1 METIIRTRDLVKSFI
16 TESGTQTIINH
27 LDLDIYEKD
36 FTVIMGSSGAGK
48 STLMYSLSG
57 MDRPTSG
64 SILFGGEE
72 ITKMSNDKLAVF
84 RRKYCGFVFQQ
95 VYLLDRMSLMD
106 NAMTAGLLVEK
117 NKKVV
122 AGRAKELF
130 EKVNLPEV
138 TYRKRVNQVSGGEA
152 ARAGIVRAAINR
164 PAVVFAD
171 EPTGALNS
179 DNSTAVLDVLTELN
193 RDGQSIIM
201 VTHDRKSALRGSR
214 IIYLKDGK
222 IYGELSLGSF
232 QQDKE
237 ERGDKLDQF
246 LKEMAAEKSEQ
257 YFFVFFDLAD
267 LHPAICQCVDCE

>member
-117 NKKVV
+117 IRKWWPGGPRSCLKK
-122 AGRAKELF
+122 
-130 EKVNLPEV
+130 
-138 TYRKRVNQVSGGEA
+138 
-152 ARAGIVRAAINR
+152 
-164 PAVVFAD
+164 
-171 EPTGALNS
+171 
-179 DNSTAVLDVLTELN
+179 
-193 RDGQSIIM
+193 
-201 VTHDRKSALRGSR
+201 
-214 IIYLKDGK
+214 
-222 IYGELSLGSF
+222 
-232 QQDKE
+232 
-237 ERGDKLDQF
+237 
-246 LKEMAAEKSEQ
+246 
-257 YFFVFFDLAD
+257 
-267 LHPAICQCVDCE
+267 